1 MNTRERHIIPPSGES
16 ASPFG
21 LAPHGSGS
29 APHSPT
35 FGWTILRSA
44 KDNSVADAP
53 LHKSV
58 VCDMMLACA
67 RTKASYSLRSHKSV
81 VCGRCH
87 RCHAP
92 FGDSAILSIGP
103 RSTQTTSALHKSAFN
118 EVCSLRSHKSVQNQ
132 NKLRTKALFM
142 ICQCACH

>member
-35 FGWTILRSA
+35 FGWTKLRSA

-58 VCDMMLACA
+58 VYDMMLACA

-81 VCGRCH
+81 VCESWH

-92 FGDSAILSIGP
+92 FGASAILSIGP
-103 RSTQTTSALHKSAFN
+103 QVTHTTSALHKSAFN

-132 NKLRTKALFM
+132 NRLRTKAFLM